1 MLTKLAS
8 FSKSKDHHEDRQ
20 STVMRSAGFSGRPA
34 PRSTGE
40 LGDGRVY
47 GQTRDDELALVEEL
61 ELGPAEHK
69 APFDDPHFEYLE
81 PNSGI
86 RLL

>member
-1 MLTKLAS
+1 MLSKLAS
-8 FSKSKDHHEDRQ
+8 FSKSQDDHEDRQ
-20 STVMRSAGFSGRPA
+20 STVMRSAGFADRPA
-34 PRSTGE
+34 PRPTVE
-40 LGDGRVY
+40 QGDDRVY
-47 GQTRDDELALVEEL
+47 GQKRDEELALVEEL